1 MQNKYQILI
10 ADDEMSIGRYVK
22 KSLEKNEPAF
32 QAEHFVSPLEA
43 WHKLDQTK
51 YDLFILDLVMPE
63 MTGFELAEKIR
74 SLPQYQR
81 TPIVIYSSVTKTED
95 RIRAVSS
102 PIFADGFITKTDD
115 SMDFLVHQIRSIF
128 WRKEA
133 SEMSDRVELAQ
144 KIGKSIGHEA
154 SQSLSAILGYTEIL
168 RININDDNFDKDKLN
183 RFLETIKKSANE
195 IKILVEYLKKL
206 QTIEE
211 IDIGAGDFIIKVT
224 DKQ

>member
-32 QAEHFVSPLEA
+32 QAVHFVSPLEA
-43 WHKLDQTK
+43 WNNLCQTK
-51 YDLFILDLVMPE
+51 YDLFILDLVMPD

-81 TPIVIYSSVTKTED
+81 TPVVIYSSVTKTED
-95 RIRAVSS
+95 RIRAVSE

-168 RININDDNFDKDKLN
+168 RININDDNFDKEKLN

-195 IKILVEYLKKL
+195 IKTLVEYLKKL

-211 IDIGAGDFIIKVT
+211 IDIGAGDSIIKVT
-224 DKQ
+224 DK